1 MTKNK
6 VVKLVAM
13 DDPQAPEKGTLGYV
27 RSIDDA
33 GQIHVFWETGSSLAL
48 IPDQDEFE
56 YVSNQEALDIFEKRF
71 KNAQTSEGVIQAI
84 KQLEKWDSEVHY
96 VVNRSEWFNSAKEL
110 LSSHMACT
118 LGDALFELSHF
129 PEHYEEDSEEEIEN
143 MKKLTQK
150 AFNKYGNIVVPS
162 MEADAWP
169 IFPEDSGFVDEMHS
183 RLEDAFEE
191 LRNMDDSSP
200 IRNINRQITTEGDN
214 DIFVMSR
221 DECIK
226 ELKETIHSFEGD
238 ESANI
243 CIVLSDDEFNS
254 ETKNEYIEAIKNA
267 ESKDENQLF
276 VVIHRLGMTDII
288 STVWNDVIDNIKKTY
303 LSEANKVISNLKEA
317 LLNNGVD
324 KHSLKVAST
333 K

>member
-1 MTKNK
+1 
-6 VVKLVAM
+6 
-13 DDPQAPEKGTLGYV
+13 
-27 RSIDDA
+27 
-33 GQIHVFWETGSSLAL
+33 
-48 IPDQDEFE
+48 
-56 YVSNQEALDIFEKRF
+56 
-71 KNAQTSEGVIQAI
+71 
-84 KQLEKWDSEVHY
+84 
-96 VVNRSEWFNSAKEL
+96 
-110 LSSHMACT
+110 
-118 LGDALFELSHF
+118 
-129 PEHYEEDSEEEIEN
+129 
-143 MKKLTQK
+143 
-150 AFNKYGNIVVPS
+150 
-162 MEADAWP
+162 
-169 IFPEDSGFVDEMHS
+169 
-183 RLEDAFEE
+183 
-191 LRNMDDSSP
+191 
-200 IRNINRQITTEGDN
+200 
-214 DIFVMSR
+214 MSR

-276 VVIHRLGMTDII
+276 IVIHRLGMTDII